1 MGPTTNPFPPIL
13 AKLLRRED
21 LTAPEASL
29 ALSAILRG
37 EATDAQVAGFAIGL
51 RAKGETVVEISALV
65 RTMLE
70 FAQKVPVPDQWHSE
84 GLVDT
89 CGTGGDRSGT
99 VNVSTMAAL
108 VVAGAGA
115 RVAKHGN
122 RAASSACGSA
132 DVLEAL
138 GVTLELGPD
147 GVARCLEEAGI
158 GFCFAPVFHPALRFA
173 GPARRELGVPT
184 TFNFLGPLANPARVR
199 RQIVGVS
206 DPAMAELLIEV
217 LGELGASHAWVVY
230 GDDGLDELTTTT
242 TSHVLELHEGVVRY
256 FVVDPAAHGLRLAR
270 PGDLLGGDAARNA
283 AIAREVLDGSAG
295 PVRDIVVL
303 NSAAA
308 LVVAGYA
315 EDLDEG
321 IVKATASLDRG
332 HARAGLAT
340 LIEVSVREAGQPGA
354 TK

>member
-1 MGPTTNPFPPIL
+1 MTGNTG
-13 AKLLRRED
+13 AR
-21 LTAPEASL
+21 
-29 ALSAILRG
+29 LSPLSQHRPHQAILGSLDGRCVCSG
-37 EATDAQVAGFAIGL
+37 RSGL
-51 RAKGETVVEISALV
+51 RP
-65 RTMLE
+65 R
-70 FAQKVPVPDQWHSE
+70 QRRVPNDQEDDHTPTKPLPHAFLQSN
-84 GLVDT
+84 
-89 CGTGGDRSGT
+89 CPI
-99 VNVSTMAAL
+99 

-147 GVARCLEEAGI
+147 GVARCIEEAGI
-158 GFCFAPVFHPALRFA
+158 GFCFAPAFHPALRFA

-199 RQIVGVS
+199 RQMVGVS

-217 LGELGASHAWVVY
+217 LGELGASRAWVVY

-242 TSHVLELHEGVVRY
+242 TSHVLELHEGAVRR
-256 FVVDPAAHGLRLAR
+256 FVVDPVAHGLSLAR

-283 AIAREVLDGSAG
+283 DIAREVFGGGVG

-303 NSAAA
+303 NAAAA

-321 IVKATASLDRG
+321 IAKATASLDGG
-332 HARAGLAT
+332 HARSALAT
-340 LIEVSVREAGQPGA
+340 LVEVSAREAEQSGA
-354 TK
+354 AK